1 MRFVAMLVM
10 LALVLPLPTFAQQQQ
25 IVRPPIAV
33 YWMSIETASGMGAG
47 GAMGMMAS
55 MMGRGEAAQRTMHL
69 QLGSSEAAAGEPKAG
84 HDIPPG
90 LNMGP
95 TLPLVSPK
103 RAPEA
108 PRRET
113 DLPEGVETPKG
124 RMKIYWGCGNDV
136 RSGQP
141 IVIDFAKVAAGQQI
155 FNMPA
160 VRVSVPSG
168 PAPGRSRTYGDWPNP
183 EATKPVPANASLRGD
198 HAIKGNYAP
207 EIRFPIGERHDF
219 MAPVSFAPLQK
230 TTSGG
235 MSVQWKPIPTATG
248 YFAFA
253 IGATQGTDDIVL
265 WSSSEVAD
273 TGGVLFNYIPPG
285 EVARLI
291 RDKVVLPPQT
301 TECTVPGQVVKE
313 MDTPFLRFI
322 AYGDELNL
330 VQPPRPQDPN
340 QPWEQI
346 WAVKVRLRSTAGLM
360 LAEGMGGA
368 SGEGEAREERS
379 PRQARPEAPPKPEP
393 EQKSGGAVDDAV
405 KEGVKIFRGIFGK

>member
-1 MRFVAMLVM
+1 MRFVVL
-10 LALVLPLPTFAQQQQ
+10 LATLTLAFPLPTSAQQQQ

-33 YWMSIETASGMGAG
+33 YWMSIETTSGMGAG

-55 MMGRGEAAQRTMHL
+55 MLGRGEGAQRTMHL
-69 QLGSSEAAAGEPKAG
+69 QLGSSQAASGEPKAG

-90 LNMGP
+90 LNMGQ

-103 RAPEA
+103 RAPETPA
-108 PRRET
+108 REA
-113 DLPEGVETPKG
+113 DLPEGMEKPKG

-141 IVIDFAKVAAGQQI
+141 IVIDFAKVAAGQQT
-155 FNMPA
+155 FNIPS

-168 PAPGRSRTYGDWPNP
+168 PASGRSRTYGDWPNP
-183 EATKPVPANASLRGD
+183 EDTKPIPATASLRGD
-198 HAIKGNYAP
+198 HVIKGNYSP
-207 EIRFPIGERHDF
+207 DIRFPLGERHDF

-230 TTSGG
+230 TASGG
-235 MSVQWKPIPTATG
+235 MSVQWKTISAATG

-253 IGATQGTDDIVL
+253 MGATEGTDDIVM
-265 WSSSEVAD
+265 WSSSEVAE
-273 TGGVLFNYIPPG
+273 TGGALFNYIPPG

-291 RDKVVLPPQT
+291 RDKVVMPPQT

-313 MDTPFLRFI
+313 MGTPFLRFI

-330 VQPPRPQDPN
+330 VHPPRPQDTS

-346 WAVKVRLRSTAGLM
+346 WAVKVRLKSTAGLM

-368 SGEGEAREERS
+368 RGEGEAREERAPS
-379 PRQARPEAPPKPEP
+379 QARPEVAPKPQP

>member
-25 IVRPPIAV
+25 IVRPP
-33 YWMSIETASGMGAG
+33 MGAG

-113 DLPEGVETPKG
+113 DLPEGVEKPKG

-198 HAIKGNYAP
+198 HVIKGNYAP

-273 TGGVLFNYIPPG
+273 TGVLFNYIPPG

>member
-10 LALVLPLPTFAQQQQ
+10 FALALPLPTFAQQQQ
-25 IVRPPIAV
+25 VVRPPIAV

-69 QLGSSEAAAGEPKAG
+69 QLGSSQGATGEPRAG
-84 HDIPPG
+84 HNIPPG

-103 RAPEA
+103 RAPDAPVREA
-108 PRRET
+108 E
-113 DLPEGVETPKG
+113 LPEGMEKPKG

-141 IVIDFAKVAAGQQI
+141 IIIDFAKVVAGQQTV
-155 FNMPA
+155 NMPA

-183 EATKPVPANASLRGD
+183 EERKSVPANASLRGD
-198 HAIKGNYAP
+198 HAVKGNYSP

-230 TTSGG
+230 TASGG

-253 IGATQGTDDIVL
+253 MGATQGTEDIVL

-273 TGGVLFNYIPPG
+273 TGGALFNYIPPG

-291 RDKVVLPPQT
+291 RDKVVMPPQT

-313 MDTPFLRFI
+313 MGTPFLRFI

-360 LAEGMGGA
+360 LAEGMGEVRD
-368 SGEGEAREERS
+368 EGETREQRAPS
-379 PRQARPEAPPKPEP
+379 QARPEAPPKPEP

-405 KEGVKIFRGIFGK
+405 KEGVKIFRGIFGR

>member
-10 LALVLPLPTFAQQQQ
+10 FALVLPLSTFAQQQQ

-69 QLGSSEAAAGEPKAG
+69 QLGSSQAAAGEPKAG

-95 TLPLVSPK
+95 TLPLVTSK

-141 IVIDFAKVAAGQQI
+141 IVIDFAKIVAGQQT

-198 HAIKGNYAP
+198 HVIKGNYAP

-230 TTSGG
+230 TASGG

-253 IGATQGTDDIVL
+253 MGATQGTEDIVL

-273 TGGVLFNYIPPG
+273 TGGALFNYIAPG

-291 RDKVVLPPQT
+291 RDKVVMSPQT
-301 TECTVPGQVVKE
+301 TECIVPGQVVKE
-313 MDTPFLRFI
+313 MGTPFLRFI

-368 SGEGEAREERS
+368 SGEGEAREEPAPS
-379 PRQARPEAPPKPEP
+379 QARPEAPPKPEP
-393 EQKSGGAVDDAV
+393 EQKSGGAVEDAV

>member
-1 MRFVAMLVM
+1 MRLIVM
-10 LALVLPLPTFAQQQQ
+10 VVTLMLVLPLPTFAQQQQ

-69 QLGSSEAAAGEPKAG
+69 QLGSSQAVSGEPKAG

-90 LNMGP
+90 LNMGQ

-108 PRRET
+108 PARET
-113 DLPEGVETPKG
+113 DLPEGVEKPKG

-141 IVIDFAKVAAGQQI
+141 IVIDFAKVVAGQQTV
-155 FNMPA
+155 NMPA

-168 PAPGRSRTYGDWPNP
+168 PAPGRNRTYGDWPNP
-183 EATKPVPANASLRGD
+183 EDPKPVPANASLRGD
-198 HAIKGNYAP
+198 HAIKGNYSP

-230 TTSGG
+230 TPRGG
-235 MSVQWKPIPTATG
+235 MSVQWKTIPTATG

-253 IGATQGTDDIVL
+253 MGATEGTEDIVM
-265 WSSSEVAD
+265 WSSSEVAEI
-273 TGGVLFNYIPPG
+273 GGALFNYIPPG

-291 RDKVVLPPQT
+291 RDRVIMPPQT
-301 TECTVPGQVVKE
+301 AECTVPGQVVKE
-313 MDTPFLRFI
+313 MGTPFLRFI

-330 VQPPRPQDPN
+330 VHPPRPQDPT
-340 QPWEQI
+340 QPWEQV
-346 WAVKVRLRSTAGLM
+346 WAVKMRLKSTAGLM
-360 LAEGMGGA
+360 LAEGMGGVR
-368 SGEGEAREERS
+368 GEGEAREERAPS
-379 PRQARPEAPPKPEP
+379 QARPEAPPKPQP
-393 EQKSGGAVDDAV
+393 EQKSGGAVEDAV
-405 KEGVKIFRGIFGK
+405 KEGVGILRGIFGR

>member
-1 MRFVAMLVM
+1 LHLIIALVM
-10 LALVLPLPTFAQQQQ
+10 LVLAFPLSTSAQQQQ
-25 IVRPPIAV
+25 VVRPPIAV
-33 YWMSIETASGMGAG
+33 YWMSIDTASGMGAG

-69 QLGSSEAAAGEPKAG
+69 QLGSSQSASGEPKAG

-90 LNMGP
+90 LNMGQ

-103 RAPEA
+103 RAPET
-108 PRRET
+108 PGRET
-113 DLPEGVETPKG
+113 DLPEGVEKPKG

-141 IVIDFAKVAAGQQI
+141 IVIDFAKIAAGEQAVNI
-155 FNMPA
+155 PA
-160 VRVSVPSG
+160 VRVSVPTG

-183 EATKPVPANASLRGD
+183 EDTKPVPANASLRGD
-198 HAIKGNYAP
+198 HVIKGNYSP
-207 EIRFPIGERHDF
+207 DIRFPIGERHDF

-230 TTSGG
+230 TASGG

-253 IGATQGTDDIVL
+253 MGATQGAEDIVL
-265 WSSSEVAD
+265 WSSSEIAD
-273 TGGVLFNYIPPG
+273 TGGALFNYIPPG

-291 RDKVVLPPQT
+291 REKVVMSPQT

-313 MDTPFLRFI
+313 MGTPFLRFI

-330 VQPPRPQDPN
+330 VHPPRPQDPT

-346 WAVKVRLRSTAGLM
+346 WAVKVRLKSTAGLM
-360 LAEGMGGA
+360 LAEGMGGVH
-368 SGEGEAREERS
+368 GEGEAREERS
-379 PRQARPEAPPKPEP
+379 PKQVRPDTPSQPQP
-393 EQKSGGAVDDAV
+393 EQKSGSAVEDTV
-405 KEGVKIFRGIFGK
+405 KEGVKIFRGLFGK

>member
-10 LALVLPLPTFAQQQQ
+10 FTLVLPLPALAQQQQ
-25 IVRPPIAV
+25 VVRPPIAV

-69 QLGSSEAAAGEPKAG
+69 QLGSSQAAAGEPKAG

-141 IVIDFAKVAAGQQI
+141 IVIDFAKVVAGQQT

-198 HAIKGNYAP
+198 HVIKGNYAP

-230 TTSGG
+230 AASGG

-253 IGATQGTDDIVL
+253 MGATQGTEDIVL

-273 TGGVLFNYIPPG
+273 TGGALFNYIPPG

-291 RDKVVLPPQT
+291 RDKVVMPPQT

-313 MDTPFLRFI
+313 MGTPFLRFI

-368 SGEGEAREERS
+368 SGEGEAREES
-379 PRQARPEAPPKPEP
+379 APSQARPETPPKPEP
-393 EQKSGGAVDDAV
+393 EQKSGGAVEDAV